1 MLRVWLDDER
11 PLPSNFDVHVKTA
24 DEAIALLKQGNV
36 DVISLD
42 YDLGTAQKTG
52 YDVACWIAYQAY
64 YGHLKRFRLRCHSQ
78 DAEWRERICHTLQN
92 AEKYWSR

>member
-24 DEAIALLKQGNV
+24 DEAIELLKKGNV

-42 YDLGTAQKTG
+42 HDLGTEKTG
-52 YDVACWIAYQAY
+52 YDVACWIEEQAFH
-64 YGHLKRFRLRCHSQ
+64 GKLGKLRLRCHSQ
-78 DAEWRERICHTLQN
+78 NVVGRARICIALQN
-92 AEKYWSR
+92 AEKFWAR